1 MNIKQKMTRVAVVS
15 TAALATASAQAGA
28 IADAVTQGTSGLVE
42 DLGAAGA
49 IVIGIV
55 VVGVGIGAA
64 IRMLRKGG

>member
-1 MNIKQKMTRVAVVS
+1 MNTKQKFAQLAAVS
-15 TAALATASAQAGA
+15 AATLATASAHAGA
-28 IADAVTQGTSGLVE
+28 ISDAVTKGTEGLVA
-42 DLGAAGA
+42 DLGATGA